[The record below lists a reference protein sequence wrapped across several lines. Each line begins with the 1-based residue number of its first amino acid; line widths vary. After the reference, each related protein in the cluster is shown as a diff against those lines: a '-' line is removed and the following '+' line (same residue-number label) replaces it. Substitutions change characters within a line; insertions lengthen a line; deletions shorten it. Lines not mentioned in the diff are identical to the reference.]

1 MLEYKRFM
9 KKIEKIMDKMISQ
22 KFIEQLRLF
31 NLTEYESKTYL
42 ALVVQG
48 PSTVKEIREVADIP
62 YSREYDIL
70 QSLESRGFVESQ
82 PGRPKRFKAVDP
94 EKILQRELRKRKK
107 AVDTLLEFTTSIK
120 KNQFISNEM
129 ENFIWTLKGRKK
141 IREKMA
147 EVIDSAKEEILIIG
161 RNPIPTTELEEA
173 LKRAADRGVK
183 VKALGMFEEQTKNAL
198 ERIGAEFHPF
208 NHDHSRFILVD
219 DEELILASDDPAD
232 YPFALYNRNKS
243 CINLYQNYFKHIW
256 EEIGR

>member
-1 MLEYKRFM
+1 
-9 KKIEKIMDKMISQ
+9 MIS
-22 KFIEQLRLF
+22 KEFVEQLKLF

-82 PGRPKRFKAVDP
+82 PGRPRRFKAVEP
-94 EKILQRELRKRKK
+94 EKILQRELKKRKK

-120 KNQFISNEM
+120 KNQPLSNEM

-147 EVIDSAKEEILIIG
+147 EIIDTAEKEILIIG
-161 RNPIPTTELEEA
+161 RNPVPTIELEEA
-173 LKRAADRGVK
+173 LKRAAERGVK
-183 VKALGMFEEQTKNAL
+183 IKALGMFEGPTVKAL
-198 ERIGAEFHPF
+198 TRVGAEFYPF
-208 NHDHSRFILVD
+208 NHDHSRFLLVD
-219 DEELILASDDPAD
+219 DDELILASDDPAD

-256 EEIGR
+256 EETREPDESYTA